1 MHKSSRHHRDTD
13 MSVLGDA
20 TRRVHVLS
28 PRADARRE
36 EILEVALEVI
46 SRKGFHDTSIADIAR
61 GARASRATV
70 YQYFHDKRDIL
81 LALAERVAKSVVDAM
96 DAWVPLPHPPEDGAS
111 DPRPLG
117 DQLHA
122 MIDSRIAQ
130 VLAAIAANAAA
141 TRLVLRLVR
150 GSDRQV
156 NDVMRG
162 IDTHVVGVI
171 ARDITAAVA
180 HGWARPCDAPM
191 TARFILGGIEKLII
205 DALDPEQPIDLDL
218 ASVGREIGALVF
230 FGLAQPELREAGG
243 HEPR

>member
-1 MHKSSRHHRDTD
+1 
-13 MSVLGDA
+13 MSVLRDEG
-20 TRRVHVLS
+20 RRLHALS
-28 PRADARRE
+28 PRAGARRE

-81 LALAERVAKSVVDAM
+81 LALAERIAKSVVCAVDE
-96 DAWVPLPHPPEDGAS
+96 WLPLPRPPDDGPS

-117 DQLHA
+117 DQLRA

-130 VLAAIAANAAA
+130 VLAAISADAAA
-141 TRLVLRLVR
+141 ARLVLRLNG

-162 IDTHVVGVI
+162 LDTHVVGVL
-171 ARDITAAVA
+171 ACDIEAAVA
-180 HGWARPCDAPM
+180 HCWARPCDAQM

-230 FGLAQPELREAGG
+230 FGLAQRELREAGG
-243 HEPR
+243 QEPREGC

>member
-1 MHKSSRHHRDTD
+1 
-13 MSVLGDA
+13 MSVPGDA
-20 TRRVHVLS
+20 ARRTGGLHVLS
-28 PRADARRE
+28 PRAGARRE

-81 LALAERVAKSVVDAM
+81 LALAERVAKRVIGAVDA
-96 DAWVPLPHPPEDGAS
+96 WLPLPHPRDDGAS

-117 DQLHA
+117 DQLRA

-130 VLAAIAANAAA
+130 VLAAISADAAA
-141 TRLVLRLVR
+141 ARLVLRLVR
-150 GSDRQV
+150 GNDGQV
-156 NDVMRG
+156 NEVMRG

-171 ARDITAAVA
+171 AGDVEAAVA
-180 HGWARPCDAPM
+180 HGWARPCDAQM
-191 TARFILGGIEKLII
+191 TARFILGGIEKLVI

-218 ASVGREIGALVF
+218 ASVGREMGALVF
-230 FGLAQPELREAGG
+230 FGLVQRHLLEDGG
-243 HEPR
+243 QEPRERC